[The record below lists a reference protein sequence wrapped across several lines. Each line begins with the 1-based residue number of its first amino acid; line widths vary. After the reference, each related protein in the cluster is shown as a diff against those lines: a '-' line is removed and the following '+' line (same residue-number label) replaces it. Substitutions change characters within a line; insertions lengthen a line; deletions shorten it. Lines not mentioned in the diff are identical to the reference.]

1 MLGKQANGT
10 QEKTCQFEIKK
21 ISCEVSEH
29 IKALGCFTKQ
39 KELRKNKI
47 SSVSRQRCHYKMDR
61 QQISYMVSL
70 MTRSDC
76 LGQQFQSILKPRFR
90 DHQNT
95 DFFQANAECK

>member
-47 SSVSRQRCHYKMDR
+47 SLVKPSKM
-61 QQISYMVSL
+61 SL
-70 MTRSDC
+70 QN
-76 LGQQFQSILKPRFR
+76 GQTADILHGFINDKI
-90 DHQNT
+90 
-95 DFFQANAECK
+95 